1 MIAEEP
7 VGRMGK
13 PEETA
18 AAVLWLALGYGRL
31 LPRAR
36 PGHRRRSN
44 GTVMFAANGDTIAV
58 HAIGVEITPGCA
70 CIHGRRAPSINDM
83 R

>member
-1 MIAEEP
+1 VIAEEP
-7 VGRMGK
+7 GGRMGK

-31 LPRAR
+31 RRRAR

-70 CIHGRRAPSINDM
+70 PAFMEDAPHLSTI
-83 R
+83 